1 MENSNYIR
9 CKRCNRLLKSQT
21 AQQLGYGKK
30 CYELKNKQSKTKHM
44 SLFEH
49 KV

>member
-1 MENSNYIR
+1 MLKSNYIR

-30 CYELKNKQSKTKHM
+30 CYELHNEQTKIKHK